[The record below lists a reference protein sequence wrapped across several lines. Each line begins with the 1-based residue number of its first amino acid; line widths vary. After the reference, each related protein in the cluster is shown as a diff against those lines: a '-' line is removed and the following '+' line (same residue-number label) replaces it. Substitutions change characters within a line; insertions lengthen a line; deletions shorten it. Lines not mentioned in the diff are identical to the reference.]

1 VNGQDRARRRAGPRW
16 AAAFGVLG
24 LVSLGVL
31 AVLGL
36 AARIA
41 LGTVDDQPFDDGPIV
56 VLGGGGGER
65 LATALALR
73 GDGARLLVVS
83 ADAIERYTAA
93 GGVCEDDDAYCFR
106 PSPLSTLGEARAVGD
121 LARTEAW
128 PRVTVVTSDFH
139 TLRTRLLFRRCVD
152 VPVAVVAAPAD
163 APVYERLYRVVRESV
178 ATIVAVT
185 RRC

>member
-1 VNGQDRARRRAGPRW
+1 VSGHDTAGRRPGRRRAALLVALG
-16 AAAFGVLG
+16 GGLLG
-24 LVSLGVL
+24 LL
-31 AVLGL
+31 AILGL
-36 AARIA
+36 AARVA
-41 LGTVDDQPFDDGPIV
+41 FWTVDDPPFGDGPIV

-73 GDGARLLVVS
+73 GDSGRMLVMS
-83 ADAIERYTAA
+83 ADAVERYTA
-93 GGVCEDDDAYCFR
+93 GGGSCEDDDARCFR
-106 PSPLSTLGEARAVGD
+106 PSPLSTLGEARTVGD

-128 PRVTVVTSDFH
+128 PHVTVVTSDFH

-163 APVYERLYRVVRESV
+163 APANERLYRVVRESIATAV
-178 ATIVAVT
+178 ALV